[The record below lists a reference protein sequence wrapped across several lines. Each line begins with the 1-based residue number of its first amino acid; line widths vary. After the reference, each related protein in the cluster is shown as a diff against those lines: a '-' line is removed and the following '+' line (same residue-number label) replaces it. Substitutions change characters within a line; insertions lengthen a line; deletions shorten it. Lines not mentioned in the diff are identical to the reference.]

1 MHRKNGIKVL
11 HSLWTEAA
19 EIFYK

>member
-1 MHRKNGIKVL
+1 VHRENGIKVL
-11 HSLWTEAA
+11 HSLCTEAA